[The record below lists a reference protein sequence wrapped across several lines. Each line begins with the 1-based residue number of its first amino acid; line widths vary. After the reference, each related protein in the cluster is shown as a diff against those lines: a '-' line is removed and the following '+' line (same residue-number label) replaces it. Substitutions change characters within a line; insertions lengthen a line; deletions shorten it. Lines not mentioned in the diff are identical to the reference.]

1 MANLDWVLMSPE
13 WTQHFPLCSVASLV
27 RIGSDHAPLILN
39 IEEESVAGGAH
50 FHFEKQWLLEPSFK
64 GQVYMNLA
72 ESFLTH
78 RCDSA

>member
-39 IEEESVAGGAH
+39 IEEESVAGGGGH
-50 FHFEKQWLLEPSFK
+50 ISPLRNNGCWNLLSRD
-64 GQVYMNLA
+64 
-72 ESFLTH
+72 
-78 RCDSA
+78 RCI